1 MNLLPKVGVGGGM
14 RDSSQRNSRGNL
26 FLAAIAFMGMATL
39 AAILVIPRLFIR
51 PRNGGQLSSCKSNL
65 KNLGTGLE
73 MYASDHAGRLPPSMA
88 HLTPNYLKTF
98 PKCPTAGRDTYSST
112 YTRVKLPVEP
122 SAFCPTHGSTGPCAN
137 YGRRL
142 LQEASLFRDQHQ
154 RWPKDLEEMRLPQ
167 KLLACPYGG
176 ASLVYS
182 LVQETYSLCCG
193 GLNHRQYS
201 LPADRPAYDGI
212 VGLIER

>member
-73 MYASDHAGRLPPSMA
+73 MYA
-88 HLTPNYLKTF
+88 
-98 PKCPTAGRDTYSST
+98 
-112 YTRVKLPVEP
+112 YTRVNLPVEP